1 MLEDNQAYE
10 PEPIS
15 TTIEKKEQLENKKN
29 KETGG
34 RGSTVVEAV
43 DGAEKLLF
51 AMVDNNF

>member
-10 PEPIS
+10 PEHIS
-15 TTIEKKEQLENKKN
+15 TIVEKKEQLQNKKN